1 MPSFDV
7 VSSPDLQEIDNAINN
22 TKREVDN
29 RFDFKNTN
37 STIERSDY
45 SITIETTDNT
55 KLNQFNDI
63 LKTKGLTQIDV
74 KIGDKFDSENHE
86 AITQIKADKEEN
98 KGTVIDII
106 EKGYKLGEK
115 VIRYPKVVVA
125 I

>member
-1 MPSFDV
+1 
-7 VSSPDLQEIDNAINN
+7 
-22 TKREVDN
+22 
-29 RFDFKNTN
+29 
-37 STIERSDY
+37 
-45 SITIETTDNT
+45 
-55 KLNQFNDI
+55 

-98 KGTVIDII
+98 KGTVIDVV

>member
-1 MPSFDV
+1 M
-7 VSSPDLQEIDNAINN
+7 
-22 TKREVDN
+22 
-29 RFDFKNTN
+29 
-37 STIERSDY
+37 
-45 SITIETTDNT
+45 
-55 KLNQFNDI
+55 
-63 LKTKGLTQIDV
+63 KTKGLTQIDV

-98 KGTVIDII
+98 KGTVIDVV